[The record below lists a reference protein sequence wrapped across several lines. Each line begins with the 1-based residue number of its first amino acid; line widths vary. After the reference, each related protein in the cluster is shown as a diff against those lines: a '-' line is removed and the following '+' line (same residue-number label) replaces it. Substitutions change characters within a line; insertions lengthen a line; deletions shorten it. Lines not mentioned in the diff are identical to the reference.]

1 MIIYSFAFPLFV
13 QIKIIVIFNI
23 NREKKQM
30 KNISRRSFI
39 GTSATGMLGLS
50 TGLSAKSY
58 GRILGSND
66 RINIA
71 FLGTGARSY
80 GHRRMVQGSSQDKNL
95 GVVAVCDIWNQN
107 REKAAADCFDK
118 FGTKVTQYKYSEE
131 LLNDKDVDAVM
142 IATGDHQHA
151 RILDEVVKAGKDC
164 YCEKPMAQSIED
176 AKLARD
182 TVLNSKQ
189 IVQMGSQWVSEPIHR
204 KVRDIV
210 RSGKL
215 GQITKIE
222 QCWNDNN
229 HRWHVP
235 DDADVAS
242 IREED
247 TDWNRWLLGKPY
259 EPFDPRKYFEF
270 RIFKKYSGG
279 ITSQWMSHGIGLV
292 HFYTDT
298 AIPDSMVASGG
309 IFGWPDIRENPDTFE
324 ALATYEKERFLYS
337 YSSSYANKFGDNT
350 IIRGKD
356 GTLFSHGGEGA
367 PRWFFIPE
375 HLNLPAGFD
384 FYEGLKQ
391 AIARGEA
398 EMITVPEFEGLVPAT
413 SISDDSKPHLD
424 NWIDCIR
431 ARNPETNGHIKSGYW
446 HSIGIIMATQAY
458 REGKKLYWDRTT
470 EEIIEQPAGA
480 L

>member
-1 MIIYSFAFPLFV
+1 M
-13 QIKIIVIFNI
+13 K
-23 NREKKQM
+23 EK
-30 KNISRRSFI
+30 ISRRTFL
-39 GTSATGMLGLS
+39 GTSVTGMVGVS
-50 TGLSAKSY
+50 SGLSAKSY
-58 GRILGSND
+58 KRIIGSND

-71 FLGTGARSY
+71 FLGTGGRSF
-80 GHRRMVQGSSQDKNL
+80 GHRRMVQGSYQDKNL
-95 GVVAVCDIWNQN
+95 GVVAVCDIWKQN
-107 REKAAADCFDK
+107 REKAAADCLEKFD
-118 FGTKVTQYKYSEE
+118 TKVKQFKYSEA

-164 YCEKPMAQSIED
+164 YCEKPMAQNIEE

-182 TVLNSKQ
+182 TVINSKQ
-189 IVQMGSQWVSEPIHR
+189 IVQMGSQWVSEPIHQ

-215 GQITKIE
+215 GQITKID

-229 HRWHVP
+229 HRWHEP
-235 DDADVAS
+235 DDPDVAS

-247 TDWNRWLLGKPY
+247 TDWNRWLLGMPY

-298 AIPDSMVASGG
+298 AIPDSMVSNGG
-309 IFGWPDIRENPDTFE
+309 IFGWPDIRENPDTFQ
-324 ALATYEKERFLYS
+324 ALATYEKEHFLYS
-337 YSSSYANKFGDNT
+337 YSSHYASKFGDHT
-350 IIRGKD
+350 IIRGKN
-356 GTLFSHGGEGA
+356 GTLFSHGGEGS

-375 HLNLPAGFD
+375 HLDLPAGFD

-391 AIARGEA
+391 AISRGEA
-398 EMITVPEFEGLVPAT
+398 EIITVPEFEGKLPPT
-413 SISDDSKPHLD
+413 SLNDDSKPHLD
-424 NWIDCIR
+424 NWIECIR
-431 ARNPETNGHIKSGYW
+431 DRNPETNGHIMSGYW
-446 HSIGIIMATQAY
+446 HSIGIIMATQSY
-458 REGKKLYWDRTT
+458 REGKKLFWDRKL
-470 EEIIEQPAGA
+470 EAIVGKQPV
-480 L
+480 